1 MSESP
6 RLLRRVHVG
15 VANLWARADSPRT
28 VDAPMVGEDP
38 DVAGW
43 LERLDAHPDESMA
56 GDGRLGLHGR
66 LLTQLVS
73 GEPVEV
79 VGSDPAHP
87 GWVRVCAPWQPTS
100 LDPRGYPGW
109 VRASHLTEPIG
120 PSPRTPASMGG
131 STVGPIPE
139 PVPGPATGHAPSLV
153 DLARRHLGLPY
164 LWAGITPAGLDCSG
178 LVHWCLRELG
188 VVVPRDADDQEEA
201 CSVVPFEQ
209 VRSGDLY
216 FFHQPGAARAHHVGI
231 VTGVGSMIHAPETG
245 QGLMEGPLD
254 EGRRATLHSAG
265 RLPR

>member
-1 MSESP
+1 
-6 RLLRRVHVG
+6 

-28 VDAPMVGEDP
+28 VDAQMVVDEP

-43 LERLDAHPDESMA
+43 LKRLDAHPDQPMS

-66 LLTQLVS
+66 LVTQLVA

-79 VGSDPAHP
+79 VRSDPAHP
-87 GWVRVCAPWQPTS
+87 GWVQVCAPWQPTS

-109 VRASHLTEPIG
+109 VRASHLVEPAG
-120 PSPRTPASMGG
+120 PSPRTPPPVTGLAGG
-131 STVGPIPE
+131 GAA
-139 PVPGPATGHAPSLV
+139 GDGHPLV
-153 DLARRHLGLPY
+153 ALARRHLGLPY
-164 LWAGITPAGLDCSG
+164 LWAGMTPAGLDCSG

-201 CSVVPFEQ
+201 CSVVQLEQ

-231 VTGVGSMIHAPETG
+231 VTEGGSMIHAPETG

-254 EGRRATLHSAG
+254 EGRQATLHSAG